1 MHLFYKFWDDL
12 LELKDNNVAHLLW
25 ATFLLSDPTNQVAQ
39 NPDNIFRCINF
50 EDIYINMYVCKPD
63 HSKSIY

>member
-12 LELKDNNVAHLLW
+12 LELKDNNGLW

-39 NPDNIFRCINF
+39 NPDNIFLCINF
-50 EDIYINMYVCKPD
+50 EDIYQYVCV
-63 HSKSIY
+63 

>member
-39 NPDNIFRCINF
+39 NPDNIFL
-50 EDIYINMYVCKPD
+50 
-63 HSKSIY
+63 

>member
-25 ATFLLSDPTNQVAQ
+25 ATFLLSLQQIKLHKTQITSSVVS
-39 NPDNIFRCINF
+39 ILK
-50 EDIYINMYVCKPD
+50 IYINMYVCKPD

>member
-25 ATFLLSDPTNQVAQ
+25 ATLMLSDPTNQVAQ
-39 NPDNIFRCINF
+39 NPDNFFLCINF
-50 EDIYINMYVCKPD
+50 EDIYQCVCV
-63 HSKSIY
+63 

>member
-25 ATFLLSDPTNQVAQ
+25 ATFLLSDSTNQVAQ
-39 NPDNIFRCINF
+39 NPDNIFLCINF
-50 EDIYINMYVCKPD
+50 EDIYQYVCV
-63 HSKSIY
+63 